1 MTGFF
6 LRFVAYA
13 IVALTYVVKERT
25 HNGIS

>member
-13 IVALTYVVKERT
+13 IVALTRIVKERT
-25 HNGIS
+25 HKGIS